1 MKTKQGPDA
10 LLLLA
15 TFLLLGIGLVMVY
28 SSSSVWSL
36 RKFEISYY
44 YLHRQSIF
52 AGLGLVSMFL
62 CSRFNYWH
70 WRRLVK
76 PIFFIN
82 FLLLGLVFVPG
93 IGFARS
99 EARRWLKFG
108 FLRFQP
114 SDITKFALVLF
125 TANYL
130 VIKKDHIQTFK
141 RGLLPVLL
149 VTALAIALIIAQPD
163 LGTSLTILT
172 TVFVLLFGGGAR
184 VLHLGGLLAGAV
196 PLLGALIYLFPEK
209 LAYQMARLTSF
220 LNPWA
225 DSTGTG
231 WQIIQSLLA
240 IGSGSLGGVGL
251 GASRQKFLYLPEP
264 WSDFIYAIICEEL
277 GFIGG
282 AAVIILF
289 LILIWRGFRIS
300 ISAPDLFGKYLAMGL
315 TTLIAVQ
322 VSINLGVV
330 LGTLPVTGITLPLLS
345 YGGTSLMM
353 TLTCIGVL
361 LNISRHTA

>member
-1 MKTKQGPDA
+1 MKTRQGPDA

-36 RKFEISYY
+36 YQFEYSYY
-44 YLHRQSIF
+44 YLRRQAIF
-52 AGLGLVSMFL
+52 AAVGLGVMFL
-62 CSRFNYWH
+62 CSRFNYWN
-70 WRRLVK
+70 WKRFVKLV
-76 PIFFIN
+76 FAVN
-82 FLLLGLVFVPG
+82 FLLLPMVFIPG
-93 IGFARS
+93 IGVARS
-99 EARRWLKFG
+99 EAQRWINLG
-108 FLRFQP
+108 FLQFQP
-114 SDITKFALVLF
+114 SDVTKFALVLF

-130 VIKKDHIQTFK
+130 VIKKDYIQTFK

-149 VTALAIALIIAQPD
+149 VTGLAVALIMAQPD

-172 TVFVLLFGGGAR
+172 TVFILLFGGGAR
-184 VLHLGGLLAGAV
+184 VLHLIGLVAGAL
-196 PLLGALIYLFPEK
+196 PLIAAVIYLFPEK
-209 LAYQMARLTSF
+209 LAYQLARLTSF

-225 DSTGTG
+225 DSTGSG

-240 IGSGSLGGVGL
+240 IGSGGFGGVGL

-264 WSDFIYAIICEEL
+264 WSDFIFAIICEEL

-282 AAVIILF
+282 AAVIILL

-300 ISAPDLFGKYLAMGL
+300 IAAPDLFGKYLAMGL

-353 TLTCIGVL
+353 TLACIGIL
-361 LNISRHTA
+361 LNISRHCS

>member
-1 MKTKQGPDA
+1 MKTRQRPDA

-36 RKFEISYY
+36 YRFEISYY
-44 YLHRQSIF
+44 YLRRQAIF
-52 AGLGLVSMFL
+52 AALGLVAMFL
-62 CSRFNYWH
+62 CSRFNYWN
-70 WRRLVK
+70 WRRFVQ
-76 PIFFIN
+76 PVFWIN
-82 FLLLGLVFVPG
+82 FLLLILVLIPG

-99 EARRWLKFG
+99 EAQRWIDLG
-108 FLRFQP
+108 FVKFQP
-114 SDITKFALVLF
+114 TDVTKFAMVLF

-130 VIKKDHIQTFK
+130 VVKKEYMHTFK

-149 VTALAIALIIAQPD
+149 VAGITFGLIMLQPD
-163 LGTSLTILT
+163 LGTTLTILMT
-172 TVFVLLFGGGAR
+172 IFILLFGGGAR
-184 VLHLGGLLAGAV
+184 ILHLCGIAMTGV
-196 PLLGALIYLFPEK
+196 PIIAALILFVPHFR
-209 LAYQMARLTSF
+209 YQLARLTSF

-225 DSTGTG
+225 DPSGSG

-289 LILIWRGFRIS
+289 LILIWRGFRIA
-300 ISAPDLFGKYLAMGL
+300 ISAQDLFGKYLAMGL
-315 TTLIAVQ
+315 TALIAVQ
-322 VSINLGVV
+322 VCINLGVV
-330 LGTLPVTGITLPLLS
+330 LGTLPVTGITLPLVS
-345 YGGTSLMM
+345 YGGTSLLM
-353 TLTCIGVL
+353 TLSFIGIL
-361 LNISRHTA
+361 LNISRYSS